1 MHTTPWLALDAA
13 SPLLTR
19 ARELRQAWEEFIED
33 GRLAA
38 VRPPVADSWQ
48 RSRAAGIDPFG
59 AHNAP
64 MLAGGDEIE
73 ARWEEHPL
81 AAAALLV
88 RECLAGIA
96 AESDHL
102 IVITDADGMLL
113 WIDGNARVRVD
124 AADSMNFAE
133 GTLWSEGGA
142 GTNAIGT
149 AIAADHAVQ
158 IFAAEHFNEVVQR
171 WTCAAAPVH
180 DPDDGR
186 LLGIID
192 LTGPARTAHPHS
204 LAVAE
209 TTARAVE
216 AELRLALRERDAR
229 LCARHE
235 ERLRRAAGGGA
246 LVTPSGRVLAQGPK
260 PWLPTDR
267 LALPGS
273 GGEFTLPSGALGLA
287 EPVDNEEAYVVRRAG
302 PHSALQEPEVR
313 RQVIEAADAER
324 ARLARNLHDGAQQ
337 RLVHTVI
344 TLKLSR
350 RAMQEGDVS
359 APALVDEAL
368 DNAERAQVELR
379 ELAHGA
385 LPGVL
390 TRGGLLAAAESLASG
405 APLPVTVDVAVGRL
419 PPTIEGHAYFIIAE
433 SLTNVFKHANANTAQ
448 VRAAVVDG
456 ALRID
461 IRDDGVG
468 GARME
473 GSSGL
478 IGLDDRVASLR
489 GRLSV
494 SSPPGGGTRISA
506 TLPLPTGN

>member
-1 MHTTPWLALDAA
+1 MDATPWLALDAGT
-13 SPLLTR
+13 PLLTH
-19 ARELRQAWEEFIED
+19 ARELRRAWEEFIEE

-38 VRPPVADSWQ
+38 VRRPVADSWQ
-48 RSRAAGIDPFG
+48 RSRAAGIDPLS
-59 AHNAP
+59 ARNAP
-64 MLAGGDEIE
+64 VLAGGDEIE

-81 AAAALLV
+81 AAAAPLV

-102 IVITDADGMLL
+102 IVVTDADGMLL
-113 WIDGNARVRVD
+113 WIDGDARVRLN

-133 GTLWSEGGA
+133 GTLWSEGSA

-149 AIAADHAVQ
+149 AIAADHALQ
-158 IFAAEHFNEVVQR
+158 IFAAEHFNEVAQR
-171 WTCAAAPVH
+171 WTCAAAPVY

-186 LLGIID
+186 LLGTID
-192 LTGPARTAHPHS
+192 LSGPARTAHPHS

-209 TTARAVE
+209 TTARAVQ

-229 LCARHE
+229 LRARHE
-235 ERLRRAAGGGA
+235 ERVTAGGDSA
-246 LVTPSGRVLAQGPK
+246 LVTPSGRVLAQGPT

-267 LALPGS
+267 LALPAN
-273 GGEFTLPSGALGLA
+273 GGEFTLPSGAPGLA
-287 EPVDNEEAYVVRRAG
+287 EPLDDEKAYVVHRTG
-302 PHSALQEPEVR
+302 PDSALWEPEVR

-324 ARLARNLHDGAQQ
+324 ARLARDLHDGAQQ
-337 RLVHTVI
+337 RLVHTVV

-350 RAMQEGDVS
+350 RAIQEGDER

-368 DNAERAQVELR
+368 ENAERAQVELR

-390 TRGGLLAAAESLASG
+390 TRGGLRAAAESLASR
-405 APLPVTVDVAVGRL
+405 APLPVTVDVAAGRL

-448 VRAAVVDG
+448 VRAAVVGG
-456 ALRID
+456 ALKIE

-468 GARME
+468 GARTE

-478 IGLDDRVASLR
+478 VGLHDRVASLR
-489 GRLSV
+489 GRLSM

-506 TLPLPTGN
+506 TLPLPTDG